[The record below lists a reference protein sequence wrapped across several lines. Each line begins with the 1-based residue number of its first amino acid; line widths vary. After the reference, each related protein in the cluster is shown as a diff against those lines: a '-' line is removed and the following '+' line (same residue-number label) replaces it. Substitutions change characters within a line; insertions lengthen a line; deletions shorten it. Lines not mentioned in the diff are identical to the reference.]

1 MISSMIL
8 LITLQ
13 ALWLVNS
20 YEKAFY
26 DLRRETNDIFRST
39 VYTMRDSLISK
50 NILAI
55 SADSI
60 RTVLPAIPASVV
72 AYGTTNHIDSA
83 QRKDSIGGIVAR
95 DEKVRIYITS
105 QEHVDSVSRDML
117 KPVVSRIQNFQL
129 RSARGA
135 KSFVVRLGADTLN
148 RDSLHQEF
156 GKALADAAFNLP
168 FEVYHII
175 RTPPADRPDFFP
187 ELARQD
193 FHREK
198 SEKNGSRDSN
208 PIFSDTL
215 HVEPVRLN
223 PLHHYASSLTHV
235 RSTLLTEITPQILF
249 SLFLTIMILIAFL
262 TMYLNMRSQ
271 QRLMEL
277 KNDFISNVT
286 HELKTPVATVSVALE
301 ALKNF
306 QARSN
311 PKLAAE
317 YLDIAQGE
325 LNRLTLMTDKILRTA
340 IFENRGV
347 EFKPELINLDETVQQ
362 VIASMKL
369 VFEKRGASI
378 QYIKE
383 GANFEIQGGQ
393 MHITNVIYN
402 LLDNA
407 LKYSPKNPFILVTLK
422 DAPDKLTLL
431 VEDRGIGI
439 PKEYHKKIFEKF
451 FRVPTGDIHNA
462 KGHGLGLN
470 YVSSVVKSHGGKIEV
485 ESEAGVG
492 SVFRIELIR
501 SRLPN
506 FQAFRTT
513 GL

>member
-1 MISSMIL
+1 MKKRKHIGILLLMISSMIL

-13 ALWLVNS
+13 ALWLINS

-26 DLRRETNDIFRST
+26 DLRREANDIFRST

-50 NILAI
+50 NILAV
-55 SADSI
+55 SSDSVHAAI
-60 RTVLPAIPASVV
+60 PATPASVV
-72 AYGTTNHIDSA
+72 AYGTTKHIDSA
-83 QRKDSIGGIVAR
+83 KWEEGVGGSVVR

-105 QEHVDSVSRDML
+105 QDHADSLSRDML

-129 RSARGA
+129 RSKRGA
-135 KSFVVRLGADTLN
+135 KSFVVRLGADTLD
-148 RDSLHQEF
+148 RDSLRHEF
-156 GKALADAAFNLP
+156 GKALANASFNLP
-168 FEVYHII
+168 FEIYHIV

-187 ELARQD
+187 DFARQE
-193 FHREK
+193 FHRGKDEK
-198 SEKNGSRDSN
+198 SASHDSA

-223 PLHHYASSLTHV
+223 PLHHYATSLTDV
-235 RSTLLTEITPQILF
+235 RGTLLTEITPQILF
-249 SLFLTIMILIAFL
+249 SVFLTIMILIAFL

-306 QARSN
+306 QAKSN

-325 LNRLTLMTDKILRTA
+325 LNRLSLMTDKILRTA

-347 EFKPELINLDETVQQ
+347 EFKPEPINLDETVQQ
-362 VIASMKL
+362 VVASMKL

-383 GANFEIQGGQ
+383 GSDFEMQGGL

-407 LKYSPKNPFILVTLK
+407 LKYSLKNPFILVTLK
-422 DAPDKLTLL
+422 GTPDKLTLL

-451 FRVPTGDIHNA
+451 FRVPTGDVHNA

-470 YVSSVVKSHGGKIEV
+470 YVASVVKSHGGKIEV
-485 ESEAGVG
+485 ESETGVG
-492 SVFRIELIR
+492 SVFRIEWGR
-501 SRLPN
+501 
-506 FQAFRTT
+506 
-513 GL
+513 

>member
-1 MISSMIL
+1 MKKRKHIGILLLMISSMIL

-26 DLRRETNDIFRST
+26 DLRREANDIFRST
-39 VYTMRDSLISK
+39 VYTLRDSLISK
-50 NILAI
+50 NILAV
-55 SADSI
+55 SPDS
-60 RTVLPAIPASVV
+60 VHAAIPAMHASVV
-72 AYGTTNHIDSA
+72 AYGTNQNIDSA
-83 QRKDSIGGIVAR
+83 QWDTTEASVTR
-95 DEKVRIYITS
+95 DERVRIYITS
-105 QEHVDSVSRDML
+105 QEHVDSLSRDIL

-129 RSARGA
+129 RGKRGA

-148 RDSLHQEF
+148 RDSLRHEF
-156 GKALADAAFNLP
+156 GKALARASFNLP
-168 FEVYHII
+168 FEIYHIV
-175 RTPPADRPDFFP
+175 RAPSADRQDFFP
-187 ELARQD
+187 DFAHQD
-193 FHREK
+193 FHHAKDDKRA
-198 SEKNGSRDSN
+198 SHDSN

-223 PLHHYASSLTHV
+223 PLHHYATSLAGI
-235 RSTLLTEITPQILF
+235 RGTLLTEITPQILF
-249 SLFLTIMILIAFL
+249 SLFLTVMILIAFL

-271 QRLMEL
+271 QRLMDL

-306 QARSN
+306 QAKSN

-340 IFENRGV
+340 IFENKGV
-347 EFKPELINLDETVQQ
+347 DFKPEPINLDETVQQ

-369 VFEKRGASI
+369 VFEKRGANV

-383 GANFEIQGGQ
+383 GSDFNMQGGS
-393 MHITNVIYN
+393 MHVTNVIYN

-407 LKYSPKNPFILVTLK
+407 LKYSLKNPFILVTLK
-422 DAPDKLTLL
+422 SMPNKLILL

-470 YVSSVVKSHGGKIEV
+470 YVASVVKSHGGKIEV
-485 ESEAGVG
+485 ESETGVG
-492 SVFRIELIR
+492 SVFRIEWVR
-501 SRLPN
+501 
-506 FQAFRTT
+506 
-513 GL
+513 

>member
-1 MISSMIL
+1 MKKRKHIVILLLMISSMIL

-26 DLRRETNDIFRST
+26 DLKREANDIFRST

-50 NILAI
+50 NILAV
-55 SADSI
+55 SSDSVHGAP
-60 RTVLPAIPASVV
+60 TVPPSVV
-72 AYGTTNHIDSA
+72 AYGRTREVDSVRLA
-83 QRKDSIGGIVAR
+83 EPVGGAVAR

-105 QEHVDSVSRDML
+105 QEHVDSLSRDML
-117 KPVVSRIQNFQL
+117 KPVMSRIQHYQL
-129 RSARGA
+129 RNTRGA
-135 KSFVVRLGADTLN
+135 KSFVVRLGADTLD
-148 RDSLHQEF
+148 RDSLRHEF
-156 GKALADAAFNLP
+156 GKALASASFNLP
-168 FEVYHII
+168 FEIYHII
-175 RTPPADRPDFFP
+175 RPPSVDRPDFFP
-187 ELARQD
+187 DFVRQD
-193 FHREK
+193 FHRGK
-198 SEKNGSRDSN
+198 DNVLRDSD
-208 PIFSDTL
+208 PVFSDTL

-223 PLHHYASSLTHV
+223 PLHHYATSLTDV
-235 RSTLLTEITPQILF
+235 RGKLLAEITPQIFF
-249 SLFLTIMILIAFL
+249 SLFLTVMILFAFL

-347 EFKPELINLDETVQQ
+347 EFKPEPINLDETVQQ
-362 VIASMKL
+362 VITSMKL

-383 GANFEIQGGQ
+383 GSNFEMQGGL
-393 MHITNVIYN
+393 MHITHVIYN

-407 LKYSPKNPFILVTLK
+407 LKYSLKNPFILVTLK
-422 DAPDKLTLL
+422 GATDKLILL

-451 FRVPTGDIHNA
+451 FRVPTGDVHNA

-470 YVSSVVKSHGGKIEV
+470 YVASVVKSHGGKIEV
-485 ESEAGVG
+485 ESAEGVG
-492 SVFRIELIR
+492 SVFRIEWGR
-501 SRLPN
+501 
-506 FQAFRTT
+506 
-513 GL
+513 

>member
-1 MISSMIL
+1 MKKRKHIGILLLMISSMIL
-8 LITLQ
+8 LVTLQ
-13 ALWLVNS
+13 ALWLINS

-26 DLRRETNDIFRST
+26 DLRRETNDIFRT
-39 VYTMRDSLISK
+39 TIFTMRDSMISK
-50 NILAI
+50 NILAV
-55 SADSI
+55 SADSAFS
-60 RTVLPAIPASVV
+60 TFPSMPAAVV
-72 AYGTTNHIDSA
+72 AYGTTKHIDSA
-83 QRKDSIGGIVAR
+83 KSMDAIAGTVAR
-95 DEKVRIYITS
+95 DEKVRIYIS
-105 QEHVDSVSRDML
+105 SNEHADSLSKDVL

-129 RSARGA
+129 RSNRGA
-135 KSFVVRLGADTLN
+135 KSYVVRIGADTLD
-148 RDSLHQEF
+148 RDSIHHQFE
-156 GKALADAAFNLP
+156 KALANASLYLP
-168 FEVYHII
+168 FEIHYIVHA
-175 RTPPADRPDFFP
+175 PPTDRDDFFP
-187 ELARQD
+187 D
-193 FHREK
+193 FAFRRRKDNRNEAH
-198 SEKNGSRDSN
+198 NDA

-215 HVEPVRLN
+215 HVDPVRVSPLN
-223 PLHHYASSLTHV
+223 HYATSLTHV

-249 SLFLTIMILIAFL
+249 SLFLTIIILIAFL

-306 QARSN
+306 QAKSN

-347 EFKPELINLDETVQQ
+347 EFKPEPINLDEIVQQ

-383 GANFEIQGGQ
+383 GSDFEMQGGS
-393 MHITNVIYN
+393 MHVTNVIYN

-407 LKYSPKNPFILVTLK
+407 LKYSLKNPFILVTLK
-422 DAPDKLTLL
+422 GTPDKLTLL

-451 FRVPTGDIHNA
+451 FRVPTGDVHNA

-470 YVSSVVKSHGGKIEV
+470 YVASVVKSHGGKIEV
-485 ESEAGVG
+485 ESETGVG
-492 SVFRIELIR
+492 SVFRIVWVK
-501 SRLPN
+501 
-506 FQAFRTT
+506 
-513 GL
+513 

>member
-1 MISSMIL
+1 MIL
-8 LITLQ
+8 LVTLQ
-13 ALWLVNS
+13 AFWLINS

-26 DLRRETNDIFRST
+26 DLRREANDIFRTT
-39 VYTMRDSLISK
+39 VFTMRDSMISK
-50 NILAI
+50 NILAV
-55 SADSI
+55 SADSLYAS
-60 RTVLPAIPASVV
+60 LPAMPAAVV
-72 AYGTTNHIDSA
+72 AYGTTKHIDSTKRIDA
-83 QRKDSIGGIVAR
+83 IEGTAAR
-95 DEKVRIYITS
+95 DEKVRIYIS
-105 QEHVDSVSRDML
+105 SREQADSLSKDML

-129 RSARGA
+129 RRNRGA
-135 KSFVVRLGADTLN
+135 KSFVVRIGADTLD
-148 RDSLHQEF
+148 RDSIRYQF
-156 GKALADAAFNLP
+156 GKALANASLHLP
-168 FEVYHII
+168 FEIHYII
-175 RTPPADRPDFFP
+175 HAPPTDRADFFP
-187 ELARQD
+187 DFRQEFRRRKD
-193 FHREK
+193 DRNEAH
-198 SEKNGSRDSN
+198 NVT

-215 HVEPVRLN
+215 HVDPVRVSPLN
-223 PLHHYASSLTHV
+223 HYATSLTDV

-347 EFKPELINLDETVQQ
+347 EFKPEPINLDETVQQ

-383 GANFEIQGGQ
+383 GSDFEMQGGL

-407 LKYSPKNPFILVTLK
+407 LKYSLKNPFILVTLK
-422 DAPDKLTLL
+422 GAPDKLTLL

-451 FRVPTGDIHNA
+451 FRVPTGDVHNA

-470 YVSSVVKSHGGKIEV
+470 YVASVVKSHGGKIEV
-485 ESEAGVG
+485 ESETGVG
-492 SVFRIELIR
+492 SVFRIVWVK
-501 SRLPN
+501 
-506 FQAFRTT
+506 
-513 GL
+513 